1 MCNMREDIQRIE
13 AKLDKVTD
21 RLSNIDSTLAA
32 QHVSIAEHIRRTN
45 LLEND
50 LKPVKRHVTMV
61 EGVLKFLGALAMI
74 AGLIE
79 VIARL
84 K

>member
-1 MCNMREDIQRIE
+1 MREDIQRIE

>member
-1 MCNMREDIQRIE
+1 MKENIQRIE
-13 AKLDKVTD
+13 DKLD
-21 RLSNIDSTLAA
+21 RLQDKLSSIDSTLAA

-45 LLEND
+45 ILEND

-61 EGVLKFLGALAMI
+61 EGVLKFLGALAMV

-79 VIARL
+79 VISRL

>member
-1 MCNMREDIQRIE
+1 MREDIQRIE
-13 AKLDKVTD
+13 EKLDRID
-21 RLSNIDSTLAA
+21 ERLNSIDKTLAS

-45 LLEND
+45 ILEND
-50 LKPVKRHVTMV
+50 LKPVKKHVIMV
-61 EGVLKFLGALAMI
+61 EGVLKFLGALAMV

>member
-1 MCNMREDIQRIE
+1 MQRI
-13 AKLDKVTD
+13 ADKLDKIDD
-21 RLSNIDSTLAA
+21 RLNSIDKTLAA
-32 QHVSIAEHIRRTN
+32 QHVSIEEHIRRTN

-61 EGVLKFLGALAMI
+61 EGVLKFLGALAMV

-79 VIARL
+79 VISRL